1 MFFLL
6 FHKKFNE
13 LGHKATTWERRI
25 KMEETNIVVEETTQE
40 MAGASEI
47 LTFDEILEDKYYQ
60 SEFDKKVAKAL
71 ETARKK
77 WEKEAEEKRT
87 EAEKLANMNAEE
99 KHKYELEKLAKERDE
114 AISRLNAYELKEQA
128 IKIANEKE
136 LPISLLNVIDYT
148 KEDAESIKTKID
160 EIEVVYK
167 QAIQSGIN
175 DRMKE
180 KTPKTVIN
188 GSMTDNDDEVEKWRE
203 DAGI

>member
-1 MFFLL
+1 MEEE
-6 FHKKFNE
+6 K
-13 LGHKATTWERRI
+13 T
-25 KMEETNIVVEETTQE
+25 MVEETNDED
-40 MAGASEI
+40 AGAGDI
-47 LTFDEILEDKYYQ
+47 LTFDEILQDKYYQ

-77 WEKEAEEKRT
+77 WEKELEEKRT
-87 EAEKLANMNAEE
+87 EAEKLAKMNAEE
-99 KHKYELEKLAKERDE
+99 KHKYELEKAIKEKEE
-114 AISRLNAYELKEQA
+114 AIAKLNAYELKEQA

-180 KTPKTVIN
+180 KTPKTVVDGGTTKTN
-188 GSMTDNDDEVEKWRE
+188 LPRASY
-203 DAGI
+203 

>member
-1 MFFLL
+1 LL
-6 FHKKFNE
+6 FPLKIFNT
-13 LGHKATTWERRI
+13 LGQKAIVWERRI
-25 KMEETNIVVEETTQE
+25 KMEETKTNVVENTTQE
-40 MAGASEI
+40 NAVSSEDNVVK
-47 LTFDEILEDKYYQ
+47 TFDDLLRENKDYQ
-60 SEFDKKVAKAL
+60 SEFDKKIAKAL
-71 ETARKK
+71 ETARTK

-87 EAEKLANMNAEE
+87 EAEKLAKMNAEE

-136 LPISLLNVIDYT
+136 LPISLLSVIDYT
-148 KEDAESIKTKID
+148 KENAESIKTKID

-180 KTPKTVIN
+180 KTPKTVVGATTKTN
-188 GSMTDNDDEVEKWRE
+188 VPRASY
-203 DAGI
+203 

>member
-1 MFFLL
+1 
-6 FHKKFNE
+6 
-13 LGHKATTWERRI
+13 
-25 KMEETNIVVEETTQE
+25 MEEENKNVN
-40 MAGASEI
+40 AGSEGEVM
-47 LTFDEILEDKYYQ
+47 TFDEILADKTYQ
-60 SEFDKKVAKAL
+60 SEFDKRVAKAL
-71 ETARKK
+71 ETARTK
-77 WEKEAEEKRT
+77 WEKEAEVKKT
-87 EAEKLANMNAEE
+87 EAEKLAKMDAEE
-99 KHKYELEKLAKERDE
+99 KHKYELEKAMKEKEE

-148 KEDAESIKTKID
+148 KENAESIKTKIE

>member
-1 MFFLL
+1 
-6 FHKKFNE
+6 
-13 LGHKATTWERRI
+13 
-25 KMEETNIVVEETTQE
+25 MEEENIVVNETTQE
-40 MAGASEI
+40 NAGAEGEAM
-47 LTFDEILEDKYYQ
+47 TFDEILQDKYYQ

-71 ETARKK
+71 ETARTK

-87 EAEKLANMNAEE
+87 EAEKLASMNAEE

-114 AISRLNAYELKEQA
+114 ATSRLNAYELKEQA

-148 KEDAESIKTKID
+148 KENAESIKTKIE

-180 KTPKTVIN
+180 KTPKTVVDTPTVK
-188 GSMTDNDDEVEKWRE
+188 GSVPR
-203 DAGI
+203 ASY